1 MTFGLIG
8 WLKSQHPD
16 IDYEIP
22 VWYPGKDQP
31 DNREWLV
38 TNGLGGFSMGTVSGA
53 NTRRYHSYLTAALT
67 PPVSR
72 RVILSR
78 VEELITIDGVAYEL
92 ASNYWASGVVSPTGF
107 KRLDCFTTLPTPTWV
122 FDVGGHYLVKR
133 ICLAHGTNQLY
144 IGYTFLADPDSQ
156 PLDVKL
162 TTRFL
167 VGFRDT
173 HSTVKGSA
181 EDSYAQFVSANQS
194 LIILNEAGNRLA
206 LTWDGEN
213 DKSAKSVKYEAQK
226 QWWWDFN
233 WPEESARGEAD
244 NEDLFLVGTLTSAL
258 TVEKELTIGAGFEDI
273 ITLPNCQQAINE
285 IIKRQNKLIRRASLP
300 RSNKTDML
308 ILACDQ
314 FFVPDAFDKGD
325 KKTRRQD
332 DPNLKLSVMSG
343 YPWFNDSGRA
353 ALYSL
358 PGLALTTRRFDDAR
372 AILRSFACRTREGI
386 VANRTIDPLS
396 PFVSFVE
403 PGLEYSSADVSL
415 WYGHALYSY
424 YRVTRDKELVAE
436 LLPVLLETFQTY
448 ASATVAGIAIDAR
461 DCLLRDGLPDTELS
475 WMDSTVEDI
484 PITPRSGKA
493 VELNALWYNF
503 LETIL
508 YLAEEAGQTLS
519 NRDQIVKMASQAKIS
534 MQKFWN
540 SDMNCLYDVIDR
552 ESHSR
557 DHGARTGG
565 VDASL
570 RPNQILAVSM
580 PFRAFNPEQE
590 KAILTTVESAL
601 VTPVGVRTLSP
612 DDAQYQGSYGCGFQH
627 ADRYHRDLSYH
638 QGTAW
643 TWLTGSYIEALV
655 NVYGS
660 SAETVGRVKLLL
672 QPLTAHLLEEGCL
685 GSMAEIFD
693 GSRPHLARGCPA
705 HAAATAACMRWLGWL
720 IRQ

>member
-8 WLKSQHPD
+8 WLKSQHPE

-122 FDVGGHYLVKR
+122 FDVGGHYLIKR
-133 ICLAHGTNQLY
+133 LCLAQGTNQLLL
-144 IGYTFLADPDSQ
+144 GYTFLADPDAQ
-156 PLDVKL
+156 VNDVKL

-173 HSTVKGSA
+173 NSTVKGASN
-181 EDSYAQFVSANQS
+181 DSYPQFVSANQS
-194 LIILNEAGNRLA
+194 LVILNETGNRLC
-206 LTWDGEN
+206 LTWNNGQ
-213 DKSAKSVKYEAQK
+213 YEPQK

-244 NEDLFLVGTLTSAL
+244 GEDLFLVGSLTSAL
-258 TVEKELTIGAGFEDI
+258 TAEKEVSVGASFEDI
-273 ITLPNCQQAINE
+273 ISGPDCHGAVNE

-300 RSNKTDML
+300 RSGKTDAL

-314 FFVPDAFDKGD
+314 FFVPDAFDK
-325 KKTRRQD
+325 KERKARRQD
-332 DPNLKLSVMSG
+332 DANERLSIMTG

-372 AILRSFACRTREGI
+372 AVLRTFAGRLRDGI

-396 PFVSFVE
+396 PFVAFVE

-424 YRVTRDKELVAE
+424 YRVTRDKELVVE
-436 LLPVLLETFQTY
+436 LLPVLLQTFQSY
-448 ASATVAGIAIDAR
+448 AAATVSGIAVDAR
-461 DCLLRDGLPDTELS
+461 DGLLRTGLADTELT

-484 PITPRSGKA
+484 PITPRAGKA
-493 VELNALWYNF
+493 IEINALWYSF

-508 YLAEEAGQTLS
+508 YLAEEAGVAL
-519 NRDQIVKMASQAKIS
+519 NNKDQVKKLADQARASL
-534 MQKFWN
+534 QKFWHA
-540 SDMNCLYDVIDR
+540 DLNCLYDVIDR
-552 ESHSR
+552 ESFSR
-557 DHGARTGG
+557 ELGARSNGN
-565 VDASL
+565 DASL
-570 RPNQILAVSM
+570 RPNQLIAVSM
-580 PFRAFNPEQE
+580 PFRAFTATQE
-590 KAILTTVESAL
+590 KAILATVESAL
-601 VTPVGVRTLSP
+601 LTPVGVRTLAP
-612 DDAQYQGSYGCGFQH
+612 DDSQYQGYYGCGFQH

-643 TWLTGSYIEALV
+643 TWLTGAYVEALV

-660 SAETVGRVKLLL
+660 TPETASRVKLLL

-685 GSMAEIFD
+685 GSMSEIFD

-705 HAAATAACMRWLGWL
+705 QAAAVAAAMRWVGWQV
-720 IRQ
+720 RQ